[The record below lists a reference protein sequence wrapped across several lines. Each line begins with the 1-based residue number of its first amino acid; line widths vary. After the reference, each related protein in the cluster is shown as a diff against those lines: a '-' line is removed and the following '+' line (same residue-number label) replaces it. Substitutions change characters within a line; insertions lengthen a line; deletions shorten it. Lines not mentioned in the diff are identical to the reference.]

1 MQCFKEV
8 LSMANVLGK
17 GEKIFQVI
25 IHICLVLLAAC
36 AIIPVWVLV
45 SGSITGEQE
54 LILKGYSFF
63 PKSLSADAYKYLFYK
78 ASEILRAYGITVLI
92 TVVGTSASLLITPLL
107 AYPLSRKD
115 FRARNVFAF
124 LVFFTMLFNGGL
136 VATYYT
142 YVNYFH
148 IRNTVWALILPGL
161 MMNAFNVI
169 LVRNYFLNSIPISL
183 IEAARLD
190 GAGEF
195 GIFCKIVMPLS
206 LPIVATIGLMTG
218 LMYWNDWQ
226 NGMYYLTERGG
237 GHLYTI
243 QIILNNINENI
254 QALLQN
260 SSAVGGMNIKMPSTT
275 VRMAIATVGILPIL
289 IIYPFF
295 QKYFVKGI
303 TLGGVKE

>member
-1 MQCFKEV
+1 MKSREYRVTQ
-8 LSMANVLGK
+8 
-17 GEKIFQVI
+17 
-25 IHICLVLLAAC
+25 LLAH
-36 AIIPVWVLV
+36 LV
-45 SGSITGEQE
+45 CGLFALMALLPFIL
-54 LILKGYSFF
+54 LIVASFTDNGWATANGFSFF
-63 PKSLSADAYKYLFYK
+63 PKEWSLDAYRYI
-78 ASEILRAYGITVLI
+78 AVQWDTIGRAYVMTIVVTL
-92 TVVGTSASLLITPLL
+92 VGTASSILVTTLFAYAICQKDVPGMKVLSFMLI
-107 AYPLSRKD
+107 
-115 FRARNVFAF
+115 
-124 LVFFTMLFNGGL
+124 FTMLFNGGL

-148 IRNTVWALILPGL
+148 VRNTIWALILPNL
-161 MMNAFNVI
+161 MMHAFNVI
-169 LVRNYFLNSIPISL
+169 LVSNYFVNSIPYSL

-190 GAGEF
+190 GASEF
-195 GIFCKIVMPLS
+195 GIFFKVVMPLS
-206 LPIVATIGLMTG
+206 LPIIATIGLMTG

-254 QALLQN
+254 NALLQN
-260 SSAVGGMNIKMPSTT
+260 SSATGGMNIKMPSTT

-289 IIYPFF
+289 VIYPFF

>member
-1 MQCFKEV
+1 MKSREYRVTQQLAHLVCGLFA
-8 LSMANVLGK
+8 LMA
-17 GEKIFQVI
+17 
-25 IHICLVLLAAC
+25 LLPF
-36 AIIPVWVLV
+36 IL
-45 SGSITGEQE
+45 
-54 LILKGYSFF
+54 LIVASFTDNGWATANGFSFF
-63 PKSLSADAYKYLFYK
+63 PKEWSLDAYRYI
-78 ASEILRAYGITVLI
+78 AVQWDTIGRAYVMTIVVTL
-92 TVVGTSASLLITPLL
+92 VGTASSILVTTLFAYAICQKDVPGMKVLSFMLI
-107 AYPLSRKD
+107 
-115 FRARNVFAF
+115 
-124 LVFFTMLFNGGL
+124 FTMLFNGGL

-148 IRNTVWALILPGL
+148 VRNTIWALILPNL

-169 LVRNYFLNSIPISL
+169 LVRNYFVNSIPYSL

-190 GAGEF
+190 GASEF
-195 GIFCKIVMPLS
+195 GIFFKVVMPLS
-206 LPIVATIGLMTG
+206 LPIIATIGLMTG

-254 QALLQN
+254 NALLQN
-260 SSAVGGMNIKMPSTT
+260 SSATGGMNIKMPSTT

-289 IIYPFF
+289 VIYPFF